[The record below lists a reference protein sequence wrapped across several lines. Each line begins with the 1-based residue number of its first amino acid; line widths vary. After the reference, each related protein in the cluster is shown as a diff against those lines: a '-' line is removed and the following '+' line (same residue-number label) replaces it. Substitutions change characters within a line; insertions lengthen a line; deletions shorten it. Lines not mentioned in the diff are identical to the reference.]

1 MEKKC
6 TDDRSVGRCKQTQI
20 CKKTFGNSAQA
31 ERGAKNERLFHSLL
45 GKQCDQI
52 GDLLD
57 FGHLFIAFSSN

>member
-31 ERGAKNERLFHSLL
+31 EQYRPTSVAQRMKDSSIRCLANSVTRLAIYWTL
-45 GKQCDQI
+45 GI
-52 GDLLD
+52 FL
-57 FGHLFIAFSSN
+57 